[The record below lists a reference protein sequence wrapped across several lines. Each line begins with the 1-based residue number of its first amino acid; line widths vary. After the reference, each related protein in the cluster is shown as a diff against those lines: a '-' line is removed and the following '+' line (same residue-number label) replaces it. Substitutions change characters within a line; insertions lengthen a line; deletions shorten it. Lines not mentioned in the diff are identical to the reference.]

1 MPTTP
6 LTLYTHPFSRGRIAR
21 WMLEETGRSYD
32 TVVLDYGGSMKA
44 DEYRA
49 INPMGKVPAIR
60 HGNVVVT
67 EAAAICAYL
76 ADQFPLQHLAPAVTS
91 AARGIYYRWLFFAAG
106 PLEAAVT
113 AHALN
118 LHPGT
123 PEQSRTAG
131 YGSYADVLDTLEI
144 ELERTLDKGS
154 YLCGE
159 HFTAADLYLASHL
172 MWGLQFGT
180 IEKRPVFERYIAP
193 ILGREAHV
201 RASAIDDELAA
212 TMQGN
217 PAQT

>member
-1 MPTTP
+1 MS
-6 LTLYTHPFSRGRIAR
+6 LTFYTNPMSRGQIAR

-91 AARGIYYRWLFFAAG
+91 PARGIYYRWLFFAAG

-113 AHALN
+113 ARALN
-118 LHPGT
+118 LHPSS

-131 YGSYADVLDTLEI
+131 YGSYADVLDTLET
-144 ELERTLDKGS
+144 ELKRTLDRGS

-159 HFTAADLYLASHL
+159 YFTAADLYLGSHL
-172 MWGLQFGT
+172 MWGLQSGT
-180 IEKRPVFERYIAP
+180 IEKRPVFESYIAP
-193 ILGREAHV
+193 MLGREAHV
-201 RASAIDDELAA
+201 RASALDDELAA
-212 TMQGN
+212 KMQGN
-217 PAQT
+217 AAGA